1 MKVDT
6 VITPE
11 LNRLYCTH
19 FVAVLLTN
27 SKHRNYNET
36 PIKHIESAFRH
47 FSGLLCIVVTI
58 C

>member
-6 VITPE
+6 VIPRAE
-11 LNRLYCTH
+11 SFVLCTH